1 MIKITLLSISILFL
15 LSCSFDD
22 KTGIWQDSKNDN
34 KISLKSKNLKREK
47 VFKENE
53 FFEKEVKN
61 NLDINIISEKE
72 NFIWEN
78 EYFNSQNN
86 FKNFKLKKF
95 DNESFIKEKHNLKLS
110 GKLLINRNVIIS
122 NDEKANVIVYSITD
136 KKILMKYN
144 FYKKKFKKYKKKLYL
159 VLDVK
164 NNSVIAADNLGYVYS
179 LNINTK
185 KINWANNF
193 GIPFRSE
200 IKIIKDQIFLS
211 NQDNILYSIDSQTGK
226 KNWQLLTETTN
237 LNSSFKNSIVA
248 NNKSLFYLNSSGKL
262 YSINHLN
269 KKINWISSFSESMS
283 DNKFG
288 FFDGQPITLYNE
300 KLILS
305 SFNQIHL
312 IDYLTG
318 KTIWSRSIKNT
329 IKPLVINEQIFL
341 ITKNRFLV
349 SLNFNGKVNWS
360 RNINQ
365 MIKNDNQVKINNLG
379 QIKNLSFINS
389 NIQTITSKG
398 YVIDFKI
405 KNGDIKNIYGLLKEK
420 IYYNPIYANSKIYV
434 LNKAGKLL
442 IYH

>member
-1 MIKITLLSISILFL
+1 
-15 LSCSFDD
+15 
-22 KTGIWQDSKNDN
+22 
-34 KISLKSKNLKREK
+34 
-47 VFKENE
+47 
-53 FFEKEVKN
+53 
-61 NLDINIISEKE
+61 
-72 NFIWEN
+72 
-78 EYFNSQNN
+78 
-86 FKNFKLKKF
+86 
-95 DNESFIKEKHNLKLS
+95 
-110 GKLLINRNVIIS
+110 
-122 NDEKANVIVYSITD
+122 
-136 KKILMKYN
+136 MKYN

-312 IDYLTG
+312 IDLLTG

-420 IYYNPIYANSKIYV
+420 IYYNPIYANSKFMF
-434 LNKAGKLL
+434 
-442 IYH
+442 